1 MIVVKLIPRQ
11 LHIVEDMISPNIN
24 GTSSQTSSCPIY
36 VSHSYQNSNN
46 YMNNSYDWICA
57 SVLKTFGE
65 HENTYGVCIQST

>member
-46 YMNNSYDWICA
+46 YMNNSYD
-57 SVLKTFGE
+57 
-65 HENTYGVCIQST
+65 